1 MNIVRNNYYILLKT
15 IPTLIFARFHDF
27 ILQNNMIGK
36 HWNYFLSSR
45 LCLHC
50 SLHLKFLTHGWFHTS
65 QNLYRYKY
73 LKFTFHIIPIFLY
86 FFLCHFIVSRKIS
99 IRFEWIDSAIG
110 KLLKLLVI
118 KILHAGNF
126 GSIPGEFENYW
137 YRLVRRTRLW
147 T

>member
-86 FFLCHFIVSRKIS
+86 FFLCHFIVSRKTS

-110 KLLKLLVI
+110 KLLKLPTRNKDIARRELWFDSR
-118 KILHAGNF
+118 K
-126 GSIPGEFENYW
+126 
-137 YRLVRRTRLW
+137 VRELLISPRKTD
-147 T
+147 